1 MADLRTSV
9 PPQLAQATST
19 TSIMLDVI
27 VALIPA
33 LGMSVYLFGPRVLAL
48 TLISV
53 GACVLSEYLYR
64 RLTHQSNTLR
74 DCSACVT
81 GLLLAMCLPAASP
94 YWVPLLGGVFA
105 IVVVKQF
112 YGGLGKNFMNP
123 ALAGRMLLSTFPF
136 LMTTWVDALDY
147 LPVWG
152 EMDAVTSPTPMAAL
166 HSGRLPELDMGQM
179 LLGQHGGSIGEVSIF
194 MLLLDE

>member
-81 GLLLAMCLPAASP
+81 GLLPPPTGSPCWGVSLPS
-94 YWVPLLGGVFA
+94 W
-105 IVVVKQF
+105 
-112 YGGLGKNFMNP
+112 
-123 ALAGRMLLSTFPF
+123 
-136 LMTTWVDALDY
+136 W
-147 LPVWG
+147 
-152 EMDAVTSPTPMAAL
+152 
-166 HSGRLPELDMGQM
+166 
-179 LLGQHGGSIGEVSIF
+179 
-194 MLLLDE
+194 

>member
-112 YGGLGKNFMNP
+112 YGGHWQKLHEPGSGWADAAVHLP
-123 ALAGRMLLSTFPF
+123 LL
-136 LMTTWVDALDY
+136 DDY
-147 LPVWG
+147 LG
-152 EMDAVTSPTPMAAL
+152 GRAGLSP
-166 HSGRLPELDMGQM
+166 RLG
-179 LLGQHGGSIGEVSIF
+179 
-194 MLLLDE
+194 

>member
-94 YWVPLLGGVFA
+94 TGSPCWGV
-105 IVVVKQF
+105 
-112 YGGLGKNFMNP
+112 
-123 ALAGRMLLSTFPF
+123 S
-136 LMTTWVDALDY
+136 
-147 LPVWG
+147 LPSWW
-152 EMDAVTSPTPMAAL
+152 
-166 HSGRLPELDMGQM
+166 
-179 LLGQHGGSIGEVSIF
+179 
-194 MLLLDE
+194 

>member
-53 GACVLSEYLYR
+53 GACVLSEYL
-64 RLTHQSNTLR
+64 
-74 DCSACVT
+74 
-81 GLLLAMCLPAASP
+81 
-94 YWVPLLGGVFA
+94 
-105 IVVVKQF
+105 
-112 YGGLGKNFMNP
+112 
-123 ALAGRMLLSTFPF
+123 LS
-136 LMTTWVDALDY
+136 LI
-147 LPVWG
+147 
-152 EMDAVTSPTPMAAL
+152 
-166 HSGRLPELDMGQM
+166 H
-179 LLGQHGGSIGEVSIF
+179 I
-194 MLLLDE
+194 

>member
-112 YGGLGKNFMNP
+112 YGGLGKNFMIRYRP
-123 ALAGRMLLSTFPF
+123 PSSSIKI
-136 LMTTWVDALDY
+136 D
-147 LPVWG
+147 
-152 EMDAVTSPTPMAAL
+152 TSPMDPPCWPSSICPMSSSGSLPLCRAA
-166 HSGRLPELDMGQM
+166 MGV
-179 LLGQHGGSIGEVSIF
+179 GEVTASISPQTGR
-194 MLLLDE
+194 

>member
-64 RLTHQSNTLR
+64 RLTHQSHTLR

-81 GLLLAMCLPAASP
+81 GLLLAFNLPAGLPVWMSLVGA
-94 YWVPLLGGVFA
+94 FIA
-105 IVVVKQF
+105 IVIIKQLF
-112 YGGLGKNFMNP
+112 GGLG
-123 ALAGRMLLSTFPF
+123 
-136 LMTTWVDALDY
+136 
-147 LPVWG
+147 
-152 EMDAVTSPTPMAAL
+152 
-166 HSGRLPELDMGQM
+166 
-179 LLGQHGGSIGEVSIF
+179 
-194 MLLLDE
+194 